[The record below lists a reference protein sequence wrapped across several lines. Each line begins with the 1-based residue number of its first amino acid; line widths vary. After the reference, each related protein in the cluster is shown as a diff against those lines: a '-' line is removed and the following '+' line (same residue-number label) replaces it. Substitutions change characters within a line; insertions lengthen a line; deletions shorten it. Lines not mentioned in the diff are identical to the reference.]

1 MLNANWY
8 AILILILLQKVL
20 ILIFDFDLIIQAN
33 HTSMLNIKN
42 YAKDCVYVYHNGITF
57 KLHHPRIELFKYST
71 QINEQIL
78 CLRQEVMFLS
88 FSGPC
93 SFAMPQK
100 SPWPHHPHHSFKSFL
115 IIILELCTHYY
126 KWMSVD
132 DDLNQLGNLCVMY
145 LSKG

>member
-8 AILILILLQKVL
+8 AILIMILLQKVL
-20 ILIFDFDLIIQAN
+20 ILIFDFDSIIYAN
-33 HTSMLNIKN
+33 RASVSIIRN
-42 YAKDCVYVYHNGITF
+42 YAKDLSMCTIMESHLNSTTHELSYLNTVLKSMSKYFVYDK
-57 KLHHPRIELFKYST
+57 KLCFY
-71 QINEQIL
+71 
-78 CLRQEVMFLS
+78 
-88 FSGPC
+88 SGPC

>member
-1 MLNANWY
+1 MIRYINTDTIAKKSWY
-8 AILILILLQKVL
+8 LYSILIWL
-20 ILIFDFDLIIQAN
+20 
-33 HTSMLNIKN
+33 
-42 YAKDCVYVYHNGITF
+42 F
-57 KLHHPRIELFKYST
+57 KLTVHLCWILRIMQKIVSMCTIMELHLNSTTHELSYFDTVLKSMSKYFVYDKK
-71 QINEQIL
+71 L
-78 CLRQEVMFLS
+78 CFY
-88 FSGPC
+88 SGPC